1 MMLFTPGI
9 SSRQESVDT
18 PRKTVTSSTRGM
30 VDLAVTAAAAAAVV
44 VLFLVTLD
52 LVPSQGAGRIEDV
65 TTTTSFIEQQQPE
78 VSLYL
83 PRFEKMEHEYYP
95 PSASI

>member
-1 MMLFTPGI
+1 
-9 SSRQESVDT
+9 
-18 PRKTVTSSTRGM
+18 M
-30 VDLAVTAAAAAAVV
+30 VDLAGTALLAAVV
-44 VLFLVTLD
+44 FLVTLV

-65 TTTTSFIEQQQPE
+65 TTTASFIEQQQPE

-83 PRFEKMEHEYYP
+83 PRFEKMEHEYYS